1 MMDRQQYEA
10 KTLLVTVK
18 TYPSPS
24 KKYIETTCVS
34 GITDDGRWIRLHPV
48 NFRSL
53 EEESRFPRYSWIRVR
68 VNKSTQDHRPESYH
82 LDIDNIE
89 HLRKVS
95 TKNEWDERRSIVEPM
110 LSRSVEELADNLES
124 QGTSLGVIRPKE
136 ITRFRI
142 EKTTSNWSQEE
153 LAKLDRQQLF
163 AFRTVPLLEKIPF
176 DFIYEFYCNDPRCRG
191 HKMKVL
197 DWEVGQ
203 AYRNWSKGKT
213 LTEWQEMFRNEF
225 DYKVRHFYDSLFFLG
240 TLSAHPKNWIIGGI
254 FFAPK
259 QRPQQSLWQSE

>member
-1 MMDRQQYEA
+1 MMNRQQYEA
-10 KTLLVTVK
+10 KTILVTVK

-82 LDIDNIE
+82 LDIDSIE

-95 TKNEWDERRSIVEPM
+95 TTNEWHERRSIVEPM
-110 LSRSVEELADNLES
+110 LSRSVEELKDNLES
-124 QGTSLGVIRPKE
+124 QGTSLGVIRPRE
-136 ITRFRI
+136 ITRFHI

-153 LAKLDRQQLF
+153 LAKLDRQQIF
-163 AFRTVPLLEKIPF
+163 AYKTVPLLEKIPF
-176 DFIYEFYCNDPRCRG
+176 NFIYEFSCDDPRCRG
-191 HKMKVL
+191 HRMKVL
-197 DWEVGQ
+197 DWEVAQ
-203 AYRNWSKGKT
+203 AYRSWSQGKT
-213 LTEWQEMFRNEF
+213 LTEWQEKFLKEF
-225 DYKVRHFYDSLFFLG
+225 DYNVRHLYDSLFFLG
-240 TLSAHPKNWIIGGI
+240 TLSAHPQNWIIGGI

-259 QRPQQSLWQSE
+259 KRPQQTLWQSE